1 RSTGMVGTSRAR
13 LPPRKSLSA
22 MQALGAI
29 WTSDRMGAAVSH
41 IPDNGDHDR
50 VYNEL
55 KAIVIAY
62 RFRPGEQLLIGELAD
77 RLRVSST
84 PVREA
89 LIRLQAEGLLDPVH
103 RRGFFARELCAKEMI
118 DLYEC
123 AALLLKRALAQGK
136 EEDSSLVPAMAPTSA
151 AVTENETAVPED
163 HVRQWA
169 EYLEQVYDGIAR
181 LSRNDV
187 LISIVRNI
195 MDRTRYV
202 RLVDL
207 EAPARFNHIQ
217 AGIREIA
224 TSFQAG
230 DVDRATDILEQDF
243 RLVIARMP
251 EIIGEGINRVYA
263 SRGPPASTTTR

>member
-1 RSTGMVGTSRAR
+1 V
-13 LPPRKSLSA
+13 
-22 MQALGAI
+22 
-29 WTSDRMGAAVSH
+29 SDT
-41 IPDNGDHDR
+41 PDNSHDHAR

-55 KAIVIAY
+55 KAIVVAY

-123 AALLLKRALAQGK
+123 AALLLKRALAQGR
-136 EEDSSLVPAMAPTSA
+136 EEDSSDAFGALALRAAGIPAMDAEA
-151 AVTENETAVPED
+151 ETAAVPED
-163 HVRQWA
+163 RARECA
-169 EYLEQVYDGIAR
+169 EYLEQVYDRIAH

-187 LISIVRNI
+187 LISMVRNI
-195 MDRTRYV
+195 MERTHYV

-207 EAPARFNHIQ
+207 QAPARFNDVL

-224 TSFQAG
+224 ASLQAG
-230 DVDRATDILEQDF
+230 DVDQATDTLERDF
-243 RLVIARMP
+243 ELVIARMSD
-251 EIIGEGINRVYA
+251 IIREGVSRAYVL
-263 SRGPPASTTTR
+263 RGPPAPATRSSESA